1 MWHKG
6 QNGPVKYPLIRAK
19 TDRVDVEV
27 IGPSEAL
34 DLETECGS
42 GLCQYLAGDF
52 LFHCHVAHHY
62 VAGMWGYWRVY
73 NTLQVPGIQNDVM
86 APLRELPDR
95 LGRIARPVTSDQLV
109 GTTVNWFGKKF
120 NLVDNSQETDW
131 NADPAVVRIY
141 DWVEM
146 QLVTRG
152 LPGHTEDEIGQLK
165 SYDATVIDWVW
176 DGDRAMSEKESTTE
190 KTARCHSQQ

>member
-1 MWHKG
+1 M
-6 QNGPVKYPLIRAK
+6 
-19 TDRVDVEV
+19 

-95 LGRIARPVTSDQLV
+95 QGRIARPVTSDQLV

-120 NLVDNSQETDW
+120 NLVDNSQKPIGTRPGRGPDLRLGR
-131 NADPAVVRIY
+131 NAISDSRSSRSYGRRDRPVEVV
-141 DWVEM
+141 
-146 QLVTRG
+146 
-152 LPGHTEDEIGQLK
+152 
-165 SYDATVIDWVW
+165 
-176 DGDRAMSEKESTTE
+176 
-190 KTARCHSQQ
+190 

>member
-1 MWHKG
+1 
-6 QNGPVKYPLIRAK
+6 
-19 TDRVDVEV
+19 
-27 IGPSEAL
+27 
-34 DLETECGS
+34 
-42 GLCQYLAGDF
+42 
-52 LFHCHVAHHY
+52 VAHHY

-95 LGRIARPVTSDQLV
+95 QGRIARPVTSDQLV

-120 NLVDNSQETDW
+120 NLVDNSQKTDW

-152 LPGHTEDEIGQLK
+152 LPGHKEDEIGQLK

-190 KTARCHSQQ
+190 NPKYHPEWQGYEAGKRRPIWFEPTTGKVAWPWLTPHFGKRVPFAPDRNPAPWLEMITWMKTASPP